1 MEESENQS
9 NNLGLAGFIV
19 SLVALLFKPLWV
31 VSLIISFIGLFKK
44 PRGFA
49 IAGFLISLFGI
60 LVMGAAIYWLVELI
74 EILGLEE
81 IIEPNY

>member
-1 MEESENQS
+1 MEESKNQT

-19 SLVALLFKPLWV
+19 SLVAILFTPLWV
-31 VSLIISFIGLFKK
+31 VSLIISFMGLFKK

-60 LVMGAAIYWLVELI
+60 LVLGSAIYWLIELV

-81 IIEPNY
+81 LIETNY

>member
-1 MEESENQS
+1 MEESKNQT

-19 SLVALLFKPLWV
+19 SLVAILFTPLWV
-31 VSLIISFIGLFKK
+31 VSLIISFMGLFKK